1 MTSTLDSL
9 RKNRRTGVLS
19 VKFILDQR
27 EVGVI
32 QSQQIVECYFI
43 EDIFSNVLR
52 GKLTFYDTEGMHE
65 IAPLT
70 GHEMITLVYG
80 IDETREISFHIWRV
94 ANVAQVSEV
103 HSTTKNII
111 ELYFVDSSF
120 YNMTMPKYSRS
131 FPENTLH
138 SDIIKHLLVNMVG
151 WPEKDINIEKS
162 SSKVTNGWVMPYWNV
177 SDSISWLAVN
187 ASSEETGG
195 SGYLCYNNTNESWK
209 ANLHTLNH
217 LFGENNILD
226 ENDYIFEGDNVG
238 TQNKILEWWINGTD
252 KSTMRSVFGGS
263 WRGLDT
269 SKKLL
274 VKQDWTFR
282 DGVGKTTLLGR
293 KSYFPDVSDVSCAQ
307 PITADSP
314 AELQNSLYDDWVKK
328 YS

>member
-131 FPENTLH
+131 FP
-138 SDIIKHLLVNMVG
+138 
-151 WPEKDINIEKS
+151 
-162 SSKVTNGWVMPYWNV
+162 
-177 SDSISWLAVN
+177 
-187 ASSEETGG
+187 
-195 SGYLCYNNTNESWK
+195 
-209 ANLHTLNH
+209 
-217 LFGENNILD
+217 
-226 ENDYIFEGDNVG
+226 
-238 TQNKILEWWINGTD
+238 
-252 KSTMRSVFGGS
+252 
-263 WRGLDT
+263 
-269 SKKLL
+269 
-274 VKQDWTFR
+274 
-282 DGVGKTTLLGR
+282 
-293 KSYFPDVSDVSCAQ
+293 
-307 PITADSP
+307 
-314 AELQNSLYDDWVKK
+314 
-328 YS
+328 